1 MELADTLDLGSS
13 AARRAGSSPVISTK
27 LVYTVGGD
35 NMPSKFQ
42 FDSVCE
48 LLASGVNNYVQI
60 RQQVGLT
67 SDELDDI
74 LNNMQYYK
82 NYFAAQEQREKI
94 DKLHQGKKKPWWKKI

>member
-1 MELADTLDLGSS
+1 
-13 AARRAGSSPVISTK
+13 
-27 LVYTVGGD
+27 
-35 NMPSKFQ
+35 MPSKFQ
-42 FDSVCE
+42 FDSVCK

-94 DKLHQGKKKPWWKKI
+94 DKLHQEKKKSWWKKI